1 MPRIKLNFR
10 QLSIPDK
17 INKARQVIRAIS
29 NIPAFATPTPS
40 LVTIVE
46 AVDNLESAASETQ
59 VARQNAKTRTSAQN
73 QREDVVDKMM
83 IQLAAYVE
91 SVAGDNEELIR
102 SAGLDTRAAP
112 SVTGMPE
119 VPAALSATAGDHEGE
134 VDLSW
139 DPVTQA
145 RSYVIEQSPD
155 PPTATSWAHAG
166 VAMKSSTTIK
176 NLTSGTRYW
185 WRVAAVGT
193 AGQSGW
199 SDPATR
205 IAP

>member
-17 INKARQVIRAIS
+17 INKARQVIHAIS

-73 QREDVVDKMM
+73 QREDLVDKMM

-102 SAGLDTRAAP
+102 SAGLDTRAAA
-112 SVTGMPE
+112 SVSGMPD

-166 VAMKSSTTIK
+166 IAMKSSTTIK
-176 NLTSGTRYW
+176 NLNSGTRYW